1 MANETVLFKRGDSAT
16 ITSTPVTDGQ
26 ILFDTSGNGKMYL
39 DNGTDRLEMG
49 GAITVDASLS
59 KTSTNAIQNK
69 AVTGNILNS
78 LAEVSA
84 ATQQNTIAGA
94 LALKEVNDSLGGFTP
109 VIDDT
114 GKIIGY
120 KTTIGGADTVFPFK
134 SNNFG
139 NFDITGWTITK
150 DENAVGDISS
160 NGLWF
165 YAKTNSDCGICI
177 YKSIDL
183 TNVNSITIKTL
194 NTSDFFTYYLKKDKP
209 NPGSYGSKATAIDYG
224 WAETVIDTSAL
235 TGVYY
240 FGICNAFRTV
250 FSFLYD
256 FVLN

>member
-1 MANETVLFKRGDSAT
+1 MAEIITKDRKEYNIWDKINSKWNRLNFLTNAKSVDFDDGKTAQNKLGAIDGITSDLSGESETVA
-16 ITSTPVTDGQ
+16 
-26 ILFDTSGNGKMYL
+26 
-39 DNGTDRLEMG
+39 
-49 GAITVDASLS
+49 ASI
-59 KTSTNAIQNK
+59 KCVNQ
-69 AVTGNILNS
+69 LNS
-78 LAEVSA
+78 
-84 ATQQNTIAGA
+84 
-94 LALKEVNDSLGGFTP
+94 SLGGLNFAQ
-109 VIDDT
+109 DAE
-114 GKIIGY
+114 GNWGY
-120 KTTIGGADTVFPFK
+120 IPSGADSVIPFK

-160 NGLWF
+160 NGIWF
-165 YAKTNSDCGICI
+165 YAKTNSNCGICI

-209 NPGSYGSKATAIDYG
+209 NPGSYGSTATAIDYG

>member
-94 LALKEVNDSLGGFTP
+94 LALKEVNASLNVKSIGKYVNIPANGYIGITFETEGAYA
-109 VIDDT
+109 VIGIVT
-114 GKIIGY
+114 
-120 KTTIGGADTVFPFK
+120 GGADLAITSF
-134 SNNFG
+134 SANNTIEISLNNLTST
-139 NFDITGWTITK
+139 NF
-150 DENAVGDISS
+150 
-160 NGLWF
+160 
-165 YAKTNSDCGICI
+165 TNKPI
-177 YKSIDL
+177 YVS
-183 TNVNSITIKTL
+183 
-194 NTSDFFTYYLKKDKP
+194 YL
-209 NPGSYGSKATAIDYG
+209 A
-224 WAETVIDTSAL
+224 
-235 TGVYY
+235 
-240 FGICNAFRTV
+240 R
-250 FSFLYD
+250 
-256 FVLN
+256 